1 MTHLKI
7 GDMRNTACHRNRD
20 RIARI
25 DEAIAELEKAKELLC
40 R

>member
-1 MTHLKI
+1 MTILNERGQAI
-7 GDMRNTACHRNRD
+7 RSV
-20 RIARI
+20 